1 MRLHRLELSAFLAF
15 PGREVVDFDEL
26 GEAGLFLL
34 HGRTGAGK
42 TSLLDAVCF
51 ALYGDVPGARSGGA
65 RLRSDHAGP
74 DARTEVVLEAT
85 LRGRRVRVTR
95 APEQERRK
103 RRGDGVTTDPHAV
116 SVVRIEDD
124 GSETVLATR
133 HDEATRELAD
143 LLGMTREQFCQV
155 VLLPQG
161 GFARFLHA
169 GSDER
174 ERLLR
179 ELFDVGRFADVEAWL
194 RDRRQAEERALG
206 TAMGAVRDAVSRAAQ
221 VADVEPPDG
230 WAAEP
235 GSAAPWLEERL
246 VVAEADAATA
256 ADAGEHAEARLTRAD
271 EALAAATALAA
282 RQAQAAAAARE
293 LAEWESGRAERDAK
307 AQTLAAARRAA
318 PAQAHAE
325 LLHAREQATAQAG
338 REAAEAVAA
347 ARDAGVDVRAAEP
360 EAEGRLFD
368 AEELG
373 APPQSER
380 LRGAAASLR
389 GDAGAARALLGRER
403 ELRER
408 EAAVVALHEEAR
420 RRTAESEELR
430 RGVAEAEARRPA
442 LEEAVAAARDAAARA
457 AGLREAALA
466 AERRATRGEERDRLA
481 GELDAARERHA
492 IARDAH
498 AEARD
503 AHAALL
509 EQRLEGIAAELAGRL
524 ADGAACAVC
533 GSTEHP
539 HPAAAPEGGIVDETR
554 VRAARED
561 AARRAAVREDAER
574 ELAALERRLAA
585 ATAVAG
591 DAPLARLRADA
602 VATVRLREE
611 AERLAAGGAP
621 VSAALGELE
630 STLSDTMRR
639 CGEAEVAAAQAAAEA
654 RQRSAALDAD
664 REAVAMA
671 RGGAASIEAR
681 VTALLVGADAAERA
695 GDLLDDADRVA
706 READAARTAA
716 HAAIAR
722 AGFADLSALREAAR
736 DPDEQAELEAAVRGW
751 DEGMAARRAAS
762 AREELAQAAALPAPD
777 VTTLQST
784 AAEARAAAEKARGDL
799 AIARR
804 RQTELRALRER
815 LDAALEAAGPV
826 RERFVVV
833 RELSDLASGGLGNR
847 LRMRL
852 SAYVLAARLEAVAAA
867 ASVRLGSMSA
877 GRYALEHADDD
888 ARGNRRG
895 GLDLRVVDAWTGRD
909 RAPSSLSGG
918 ETFLASLALALGL
931 ADVVTAEAG
940 GARLET
946 LFVDEGFGSLDDEG
960 TLDEVLAVLDELRDG
975 GRAVGI
981 VSHVAELRQRIPA
994 QLRVE
999 RGRTGSHIVR
1009 PATPL
1014 AA

>member
-65 RLRSDHAGP
+65 RLRSDHAGA

-124 GSETVLATR
+124 GTETVLATR

-194 RDRRQAEERALG
+194 RDRRLAEERALG
-206 TAMGAVRDAVSRAAQ
+206 IAMGAVRDAVSRAAQ

-230 WAAEP
+230 WATDP
-235 GSAAPWLEERL
+235 GSVAPWLEERL

-256 ADAGEHAEARLTRAD
+256 ADAGEHAEARSTAAD

-293 LAEWESGRAERDAK
+293 LADWEAGRSERDAK
-307 AQTLAAARRAA
+307 AQALAAARRAA

-347 ARDAGVDVRAAEP
+347 ARDAGVDVRSAEP
-360 EAEGRLFD
+360 EIEGRLFD

-408 EAAVVALHEEAR
+408 EGAVVALHEDAR

-430 RGVAEAEARRPA
+430 RGMAEAEARRPA
-442 LEEAVAAARDAAARA
+442 LEEAVAAAREAAARA
-457 AGLREAALA
+457 GDLREAAIS

-481 GELDAARERHA
+481 EELAAARERHA

-509 EQRLEGIAAELAGRL
+509 ERRLEGIAAELAGRL
-524 ADGAACAVC
+524 ADDAPCAVC
-533 GSTEHP
+533 GSTDHP
-539 HPAAAPEGGIVDETR
+539 HPAAAPEGGIVDEAR

-561 AARRAAVREDAER
+561 AERRATAREGAER
-574 ELAALERRLAA
+574 ELAMLESRFAA
-585 ATAVAG
+585 AAAVAG
-591 DAPLARLRADA
+591 EAPLAELRAGA
-602 VATVRLREE
+602 EEAVRLRGE
-611 AERLAAGGAP
+611 AERTAAGGAP

-630 STLSDTMRR
+630 RTLADLSRR
-639 CGEAEVAAAQAAAEA
+639 CGEAEVAAAQATAEA

-664 REAVAMA
+664 REAVAAA
-671 RGGAASIEAR
+671 RGGAPSIEAR
-681 VTALLVGADAAERA
+681 VDPPPGGRGRRRASGGPPRRRGSPRPRGRRRPRGGAH
-695 GDLLDDADRVA
+695 GDHACRV
-706 READAARTAA
+706 RR
-716 HAAIAR
+716 
-722 AGFADLSALREAAR
+722 
-736 DPDEQAELEAAVRGW
+736 P
-751 DEGMAARRAAS
+751 RRAA
-762 AREELAQAAALPAPD
+762 
-777 VTTLQST
+777 
-784 AAEARAAAEKARGDL
+784 
-799 AIARR
+799 
-804 RQTELRALRER
+804 
-815 LDAALEAAGPV
+815 
-826 RERFVVV
+826 
-833 RELSDLASGGLGNR
+833 
-847 LRMRL
+847 
-852 SAYVLAARLEAVAAA
+852 
-867 ASVRLGSMSA
+867 
-877 GRYALEHADDD
+877 
-888 ARGNRRG
+888 
-895 GLDLRVVDAWTGRD
+895 
-909 RAPSSLSGG
+909 
-918 ETFLASLALALGL
+918 
-931 ADVVTAEAG
+931 
-940 GARLET
+940 
-946 LFVDEGFGSLDDEG
+946 
-960 TLDEVLAVLDELRDG
+960 
-975 GRAVGI
+975 
-981 VSHVAELRQRIPA
+981 
-994 QLRVE
+994 
-999 RGRTGSHIVR
+999 RGRPR
-1009 PATPL
+1009 R
-1014 AA
+1014 

>member
-15 PGREVVDFDEL
+15 PGREVVDFDDL

-74 DARTEVVLEAT
+74 EARTEVVLEAT

-124 GSETVLATR
+124 GTETVLATR

-206 TAMGAVRDAVSRAAQ
+206 IAMGAVRDAVSRAAQ

-256 ADAGEHAEARLTRAD
+256 ADAGEHAEARLTSAD

-293 LAEWESGRAERDAK
+293 LADWEAGREERDAK
-307 AQTLAAARRAA
+307 AQALAAARRAA

-360 EAEGRLFD
+360 EMEGRLFD

-408 EAAVVALHEEAR
+408 EAAVVALHEDAR

-430 RGVAEAEARRPA
+430 RGMAEAEARRPA

-457 AGLREAALA
+457 GGLREAALA

-481 GELDAARERHA
+481 SELARGPRAPRDRAGRPRRGARRPRRAAR
-492 IARDAH
+492 
-498 AEARD
+498 
-503 AHAALL
+503 AATGGH
-509 EQRLEGIAAELAGRL
+509 RGRAGR
-524 ADGAACAVC
+524 AARRRRGLRGVRLDRA
-533 GSTEHP
+533 S
-539 HPAAAPEGGIVDETR
+539 HPAEAPEGGIVDEARVAPPARTPSAAPPCARTPSASSRRWSAGSPRPPPSRATR
-554 VRAARED
+554 RWRSCAPTPRRPCACARRRSASPP
-561 AARRAAVREDAER
+561 AARR
-574 ELAALERRLAA
+574 
-585 ATAVAG
+585 
-591 DAPLARLRADA
+591 
-602 VATVRLREE
+602 
-611 AERLAAGGAP
+611 
-621 VSAALGELE
+621 
-630 STLSDTMRR
+630 
-639 CGEAEVAAAQAAAEA
+639 
-654 RQRSAALDAD
+654 
-664 REAVAMA
+664 
-671 RGGAASIEAR
+671 
-681 VTALLVGADAAERA
+681 
-695 GDLLDDADRVA
+695 
-706 READAARTAA
+706 
-716 HAAIAR
+716 
-722 AGFADLSALREAAR
+722 
-736 DPDEQAELEAAVRGW
+736 
-751 DEGMAARRAAS
+751 
-762 AREELAQAAALPAPD
+762 
-777 VTTLQST
+777 
-784 AAEARAAAEKARGDL
+784 
-799 AIARR
+799 
-804 RQTELRALRER
+804 
-815 LDAALEAAGPV
+815 
-826 RERFVVV
+826 
-833 RELSDLASGGLGNR
+833 
-847 LRMRL
+847 
-852 SAYVLAARLEAVAAA
+852 
-867 ASVRLGSMSA
+867 
-877 GRYALEHADDD
+877 
-888 ARGNRRG
+888 
-895 GLDLRVVDAWTGRD
+895 
-909 RAPSSLSGG
+909 
-918 ETFLASLALALGL
+918 
-931 ADVVTAEAG
+931 
-940 GARLET
+940 
-946 LFVDEGFGSLDDEG
+946 
-960 TLDEVLAVLDELRDG
+960 
-975 GRAVGI
+975 
-981 VSHVAELRQRIPA
+981 
-994 QLRVE
+994 
-999 RGRTGSHIVR
+999 
-1009 PATPL
+1009 
-1014 AA
+1014 